1 MQDGCGSTRTR
12 VKQGSVNVRDDVRK
26 RTIILR
32 RGKTYTA
39 RPRSGS
45 SSGRPGR
52 HFGKRA

>member
-1 MQDGCGSTRTR
+1 MQDGCGYTRTR

-39 RPRSGS
+39 RP
-45 SSGRPGR
+45 
-52 HFGKRA
+52 